1 MAPNKFESLS
11 RFLSYVLR
19 HAPQEFGL
27 VLDQNGFVSLDKL
40 LVAMHAESRWR
51 WVRKEDLLNL
61 VASLP
66 RRRFEIR
73 DGQIRAL
80 YGHTTLQTMVHEEAI
95 PPEYLFHGT
104 ARRFSS
110 HIECSGLLP
119 ARRAFVHL
127 SRSIED
133 ALAVGKRRDR
143 NPVVYRILAL
153 TAHNQGIRF
162 YRAGDVYLSRFIPA
176 KHLQRLNLV
185 TLYFA

>member
-27 VLDQNGFVSLDKL
+27 VLDQSGFVSMDKL
-40 LVAMHAESRWR
+40 LAAMHAEARWR
-51 WVRKEDLLNL
+51 WVRKEDVLNL
-61 VASLP
+61 VASSP

-73 DGQIRAL
+73 NDQIRAL
-80 YGHTTLQTMVHEEAI
+80 YGHTALQAMLHEQVI
-95 PPEYLFHGT
+95 PPECLFHGT

-110 HIECSGLLP
+110 SIECSGLLP

-127 SRSIED
+127 SCSIED
-133 ALAVGKRRDR
+133 ALAVGNRRDR
-143 NPVVYRILAL
+143 NPVVYKVLAL

-176 KHLQRLNLV
+176 RYLQRLNL
-185 TLYFA
+185 